1 MESQN
6 QEYIIDENNKIIE
19 TKNVFYEK
27 NLIGLNYFDFADDQ
41 MLIKILKEIFIKVRK
56 KNKTFVTTYRCDN
69 EQSIRLFTLEIIPL
83 DSGKIRLI
91 HRLKN
96 ETNREIKLN
105 LEKRSDKIYYLCA
118 WCNKI
123 KVGDSFVEIDDAVNK
138 LKILEYNYL
147 PKFSHIM
154 CNDCKD
160 KLLKETEDLN

>member
-1 MESQN
+1 L
-6 QEYIIDENNKIIE
+6 
-19 TKNVFYEK
+19 VHR
-27 NLIGLNYFDFADDQ
+27 
-41 MLIKILKEIFIKVRK
+41 LIKETSRLTNLDLKE
-56 KNKTFVTTYRCDN
+56 
-69 EQSIRLFTLEIIPL
+69 
-83 DSGKIRLI
+83 
-91 HRLKN
+91 
-96 ETNREIKLN
+96 
-105 LEKRSDKIYYLCA
+105 RSDEIYYLCA